1 MTTPRDLKQAAHP
14 IQLAARR
21 TELST
26 YVLRAWEQR
35 YGVVTPQRSTSGRR
49 LYSAADI
56 ERLQLLQFATRTG
69 RRIGDIANLTHK
81 DLVALCAADSCAN
94 AISARNST
102 LGDSRWQIREHY
114 RACMHAIHQ
123 LDPPSLES
131 TLYNA
136 ALVVSLPVLLE
147 ELLTSLLHDIGAQ
160 CRKGAIRIG
169 EEHMATAV
177 IRSFLGTL
185 TLNRNVQPSD
195 PRMAVATP
203 TGQRHELGALMAAVT
218 EASEGWNAIYLGAD
232 IPADEIAAAAMQ
244 TQARAVA
251 ISIIYPTDDGN
262 LFYELQRLHRQ
273 LSSDVLLWT
282 GGAGAL
288 RCRTLLK
295 EVHAVH

>member
-1 MTTPRDLKQAAHP
+1 M
-14 IQLAARR
+14 
-21 TELST
+21 
-26 YVLRAWEQR
+26 
-35 YGVVTPQRSTSGRR
+35 
-49 LYSAADI
+49 
-56 ERLQLLQFATRTG
+56 
-69 RRIGDIANLTHK
+69 
-81 DLVALCAADSCAN
+81 
-94 AISARNST
+94 
-102 LGDSRWQIREHY
+102 
-114 RACMHAIHQ
+114 
-123 LDPPSLES
+123 
-131 TLYNA
+131 
-136 ALVVSLPVLLE
+136 
-147 ELLTSLLHDIGAQ
+147 
-160 CRKGAIRIG
+160 RIG

-195 PRMAVATP
+195 PRTAVATP

-218 EASEGWNAIYLGAD
+218 AASEGWNAIYLGAD

-244 TQARAVA
+244 TQGRAVA